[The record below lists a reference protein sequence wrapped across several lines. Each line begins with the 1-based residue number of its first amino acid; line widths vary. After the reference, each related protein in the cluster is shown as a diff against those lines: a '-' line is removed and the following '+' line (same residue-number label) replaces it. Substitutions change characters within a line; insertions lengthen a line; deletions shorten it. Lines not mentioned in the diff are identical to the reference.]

1 MLLTSTHWAPNLEL
15 LEASANAFGS
25 ISLADLGHARLMN
38 RTDTKFLL
46 PARQLPSLLDALS
59 ADYRWLEVDGHRLC
73 PYETLYYDTLDLRL
87 YHDHQAGRLNRYK
100 IRQRR
105 YVQSDLAFTEV
116 KHKTRKSRTIK
127 SRIPYVGPVT
137 FGATNGK
144 SVNNGAGLTSLDA
157 ASRAFVQQ
165 MIRADNPTRSFDLA
179 GLRPVLWV
187 GYTRLTLVHGS
198 TAERVTFD
206 LNLTFRNADGHV
218 SYPQLV
224 VAELKQDAQQPSA
237 FSMLMRQQR
246 RRPGGL
252 SKYCLGL
259 ISLDQTLKQNR
270 FKPIL
275 RHLQTVIAQ
284 A

>member
-1 MLLTSTHWAPNLEL
+1 MLSLSTHWAPDLGL
-15 LEASANAFGS
+15 IEASANAFGR
-25 ISLADLGHARLMN
+25 ITLADLGHARLMN

-46 PARQLPSLLDALS
+46 PARQLPSLLEALR

-73 PYETLYYDTLDLRL
+73 PYETLYYDTPDLRL

-100 IRQRR
+100 VRQRR

-116 KHKTRKSRTIK
+116 KHKTRKSRTVK
-127 SRIPYVGPVT
+127 TRIPYAGLVT
-137 FGATNGK
+137 FGPNSVHATANG
-144 SVNNGAGLTSLDA
+144 TDLDA

-165 MIRADNPTRSFDLA
+165 VTRTDNLARPFDA
-179 GLRPVLWV
+179 ARLRPVLWV

-206 LNLTFRNADGHV
+206 LNLTFRNANGQI
-218 SYPQLV
+218 SYPELV
-224 VAELKQDAQQPSA
+224 IAELKQDAQQASA
-237 FSMLMRQQR
+237 FSALMRQQG

-270 FKPIL
+270 FKPKL

>member
-1 MLLTSTHWAPNLEL
+1 MLNLSTQWAPDLDL
-15 LEASANAFGS
+15 LAASANAFET

-46 PARQLPSLLDALS
+46 PARQLPSLLDALR
-59 ADYRWLEVDGHRLC
+59 ADYRWLDVDGYRLC
-73 PYETLYYDTLDLRL
+73 PYETLYYDTPDLRL

-116 KHKTRKSRTIK
+116 KHKTPKRRTVK
-127 SRIPYVGPVT
+127 TRIPYAGPVT
-137 FGATNGK
+137 FGTTGIHTTI
-144 SVNNGAGLTSLDA
+144 SSGGLDP

-165 MIRADNPTRSFDLA
+165 VTRTDTLARPFDPA

-206 LNLTFRNADGHV
+206 LNLTFRDAHGQV
-218 SYPQLV
+218 SYPELV
-224 VAELKQDAQQPSA
+224 IAELKQDAQQTSA
-237 FSMLMRQQR
+237 FSALMRQQH

-259 ISLDQTLKQNR
+259 ISLDPTLKQNR
-270 FKPIL
+270 FKPKL